1 MNEQE
6 LHVLRL
12 LTVSAITYAEWKE
25 IIISRMK
32 GNEEIAKLFMDLPI
46 VQGTANDIQLFKLK
60 DSNVDIKN
68 IVSIQEIVDII
79 N

>member
-32 GNEEIAKLFMDLPI
+32 GNEEIAKLFISEMAEYPC
-46 VQGTANDIQLFKLK
+46 LFRQW
-60 DSNVDIKN
+60 DECHI
-68 IVSIQEIVDII
+68 
-79 N
+79 

>member
-1 MNEQE
+1 
-6 LHVLRL
+6 
-12 LTVSAITYAEWKE
+12 
-25 IIISRMK
+25 
-32 GNEEIAKLFMDLPI
+32 MDLPI